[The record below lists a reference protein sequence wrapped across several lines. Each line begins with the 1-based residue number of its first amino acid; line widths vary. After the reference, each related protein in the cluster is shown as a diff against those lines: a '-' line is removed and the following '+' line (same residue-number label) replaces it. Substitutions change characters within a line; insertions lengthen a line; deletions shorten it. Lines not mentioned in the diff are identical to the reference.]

1 MSTSDNSASMM
12 QTPLDGTCI
21 EPFKQNR
28 AIGNQ
33 FNVQFR
39 KNRFIK

>member
-12 QTPLDGTCI
+12 QTPPDGTCI

-33 FNVQFR
+33 YNLMYNLGR
-39 KNRFIK
+39 TGL